1 MQVVRASW
9 KITSADAYGGVLLS
23 KSGYVLLR
31 EPTNHFDGYV
41 WTFPKGKPDAGETPD
56 QTALRE
62 VWEETGS
69 RAEILGALPDTYA
82 SGLSTNAYFVM
93 SLQEQ
98 TYAFDWETQTVRW
111 VSFEEAR
118 RMIQQTTNIKGRQRD
133 LKVLEAAE
141 TWFHQASSPSLPA
154 FQRQTIR
161 RASASDWNIKS
172 FSGDY
177 VTIPLA
183 MSFSASQ
190 AQLIKMGF
198 IPSEMEEKWF
208 AYFDNNIL
216 YQHRSW
222 SGLCVD
228 RVYFKSDGDV
238 LRATHAEVSQ
248 EAAQSMDQCY
258 AYSSRRIEEMLCQL
272 ADPTSRILHTLPV
285 GAKNQPIETTEG
297 PLSHF
302 DSLLHELNKRQPPFT
317 FDAVGIQPDTV
328 LHFSLC
334 PAILCVVKDH
344 KQVIFQG
351 KAMSLSQAALLA
363 MASIGKQRKAAR
375 GPDYWLYEGMTMTQR
390 RHLLAQ
396 S

>member
-1 MQVVRASW
+1 MTTSLGIAS
-9 KITSADAYGGVLLS
+9 AGAYGGVILS
-23 KSGYVLLR
+23 KKGYVLLR
-31 EPTNHFDGYV
+31 ETNNHFDGYV
-41 WTFPKGKPDAGETPD
+41 WTVPKIKPDAGEMPD

-62 VWEETGS
+62 VWEETGCK
-69 RAEILGALPDTYA
+69 AEILGFLPGTYA
-82 SGLSTNAYFVM
+82 IVLSTNAYFVL
-93 SLQEQ
+93 SLLEQ
-98 TYAFDWETQTVRW
+98 TYAFEWETQAVCW
-111 VSFEEAR
+111 AGFEEAQR
-118 RMIQQTTNIKGRQRD
+118 LIQQTTNIKGRQRD

-141 TWFHQASSPSLPA
+141 TWFHKASSPSLPA

-161 RASASDWNIKS
+161 RASASDWEIKP
-172 FSGDY
+172 FSGDH

-190 AQLIKMGF
+190 SQLIKMGF

-216 YQHRSW
+216 YQYHSW

-228 RVYFKSDGDV
+228 RVYFKPDGDG

-248 EAAQSMDQCY
+248 EAVQSMDQRY
-258 AYSSRRIEEMLCQL
+258 AYSSRRIEEMVCQL
-272 ADPTSRILHTLPV
+272 ADSTSHLHLALPV
-285 GAKNQPIETTEG
+285 GAKNQPIETTEE

-302 DSLLHELNKRQPPFT
+302 DSLLHELNKRQPPVT

-375 GPDYWLYEGMTMTQR
+375 GRIIGYTR
-390 RHLLAQ
+390 A
-396 S
+396 